1 MQGMDELKKSLWCTK
16 FELETIRAAA
26 QEEIARKEEEIKQLK
41 ELLGRAVKERD
52 EAAER
57 YQALIR
63 QQQQR
68 QQQQDPS
75 PAPAAKDDGW
85 SEESMVCESPAPYSA
100 RAEAARPLPEKG
112 KLLQAVMK
120 AGPLLQ
126 TLLLAGPLPQWRR
139 PPPPLDGVE
148 IPPVTMP
155 AAADGKLDRCVGAGR
170 KRSNTVM
177 IGTHECDVGE
187 GEWALQPCTR
197 RRSELVVCK
206 ASPPLFLT

>member
-1 MQGMDELKKSLWCTK
+1 MQGMDELKKSLWCAK

-41 ELLGRAVKERD
+41 ELLSRAVKERD
-52 EAAER
+52 EAAES

-63 QQQQR
+63 QQQRQQR

-75 PAPAAKDDGW
+75 PAPATEDDGR
-85 SEESMVCESPAPYSA
+85 SEGGTVCQSPAPNSA
-100 RAEAARPLPEKG
+100 RAEAARSLPEKG

-155 AAADGKLDRCVGAGR
+155 AAADGRLDRCVGVGR
-170 KRSNTVM
+170 KRSNMVM
-177 IGTHECDVGE
+177 IGARECDVE
-187 GEWALQPCTR
+187 EDESALQRWTR
-197 RRSELVVCK
+197 LN
-206 ASPPLFLT
+206 